1 MRQIKF
7 LLKILL
13 FAKLAAAVP
22 WIGPAPTSTSLT
34 LIPKNS
40 EFGVRKTGVYQA
52 EVTAPPGVPML
63 QRRDKELS
71 LNYCGYLEG
80 NKVFEPAMGGR
91 KNDKHSLTS
100 SAQQTP
106 HSIVKPPIHVLGTR
120 ISPLWDVVIPS
131 LPMRII
137 CGKFETD
144 PTSVLTTVTGDE
156 GKDLETAQQFLMGSK
171 ELGLNPTATTT
182 ARLTVTEK
190 GPSVP
195 IYTQPPASPTVDP
208 LPPHHH
214 SVNTGTLVG
223 ATVGSSIFGLLAASV
238 LAFFYIRRRNEK
250 RRLDMARN
258 QRIALAHTG
267 VTSPPPSELPALT
280 GGPKAPPAYAELP
293 QNERAAELAGNREH
307 DEETPTHH
315 ELEDTSSVASPLFSP
330 RERQYSDTVPL
341 VGGPAGSV
349 SPMSPH
355 WSEIQSASQMS
366 LTLREL
372 ERDEV
377 EHSAEQRAAP
387 LGPEGVDSPK
397 GRGEGLQKRVLGEL
411 RKESS

>member
-1 MRQIKF
+1 MVSLFSNPQTRLERFARHSRLTIR
-7 LLKILL
+7 
-13 FAKLAAAVP
+13 FAK
-22 WIGPAPTSTSLT
+22 
-34 LIPKNS
+34 
-40 EFGVRKTGVYQA
+40 Q
-52 EVTAPPGVPML
+52 
-63 QRRDKELS
+63 
-71 LNYCGYLEG
+71 
-80 NKVFEPAMGGR
+80 
-91 KNDKHSLTS
+91 
-100 SAQQTP
+100 
-106 HSIVKPPIHVLGTR
+106 
-120 ISPLWDVVIPS
+120 
-131 LPMRII
+131 I

-144 PTSVLTTVTGDE
+144 PISVLPTITGDE
-156 GKDLETAQQFLMGSK
+156 GKDAETAQQFLMGSK

-190 GPSVP
+190 GPSIP
-195 IYTQPPASPTVDP
+195 TYTQPPSSPTVDP

-250 RRLDMARN
+250 RRLDMANN

-267 VTSPPPSELPALT
+267 ATSPSPSELPTLK
-280 GGPKAPPAYAELP
+280 GGPKTPPVYAELP

-315 ELEDTSSVASPLFSP
+315 ELEDTSSGVSPLFSP
-330 RERQYSDTVPL
+330 RERQFSDTVPL

-372 ERDEV
+372 ERDEA
-377 EHSAEQRAAP
+377 EQYAEQRTASMGTKCVAS
-387 LGPEGVDSPK
+387 PEG
-397 GRGEGLQKRVLGEL
+397 RAEGLQRRVLGEL
-411 RKESS
+411 RKGSS